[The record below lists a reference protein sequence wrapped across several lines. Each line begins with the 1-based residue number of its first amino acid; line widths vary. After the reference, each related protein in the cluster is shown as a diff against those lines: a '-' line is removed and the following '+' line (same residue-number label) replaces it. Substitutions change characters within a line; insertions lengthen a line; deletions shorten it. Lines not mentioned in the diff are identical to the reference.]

1 MDVSVIIVN
10 YNTLH
15 TTAACIERILEI
27 THGIDFEIIVVDNA
41 SVDGSREYFISD
53 RRIRYIYNHENIGFG
68 RANNLGL
75 KIARGRNILFLNP
88 DTLPVNNAV
97 AILCQYLDQHNDV
110 AAVGGNL
117 YDEQMQPALSFRRQR
132 PSILWE
138 LNHLLCFLPE
148 RLCFPRR
155 WYFNFVG
162 RPIRV
167 GYITGADLMARHD
180 ALFQIDGFASEYFMY
195 YEDTDLCQRLKQFGN
210 IVSVPDARIQHLEGG
225 SFEHGPLNHRRI
237 ILSEQGRHIYYR
249 RNHSRRH
256 HFVSNIIYMLA
267 LRLHSLI
274 YRWRHCNLRYK
285 DCKIRLKIVKAL
297 QRTIFQAR

>member
-41 SVDGSREYFISD
+41 SVDGSREYFSTD
-53 RRIRYIYNHENIGFG
+53 RRIRYIYHHENIGFG

-75 KIARGRNILFLNP
+75 EIARGRNILFLNP
-88 DTLPVNNAV
+88 DTLLVNNAV
-97 AILCQYLDQHNDV
+97 AILCQYLDKHNDV
-110 AAVGGNL
+110 AAAGGNL

-138 LNHLLCFLPE
+138 LNRLLCFLPE

-180 ALFQIDGFASEYFMY
+180 ALSQIDGFASEYFMY
-195 YEDTDLCQRLKQFGN
+195 YEDTDLCQRLKQFGH
-210 IVSVPDARIQHLEGG
+210 IVSIPDARIQHLEGG
-225 SFEHGPLNHRRI
+225 SFELGPLNHRRI